1 MCVCVCDHIFN
12 PTLSQVIISVSF
24 SWLICYI
31 LTASNVFSE
40 DEKDIT
46 YNARTDTKL
55 QVLYD
60 AAWFR
65 IPYPGKTSYMKWCHG
80 KTIRAKLN
88 WKESETAA
96 WRPSHWDCKNLV
108 ENIQINDNF
117 TLTCMN
123 TKGYLEDHRL

>member
-80 KTIRAKLN
+80 KTIRKVRHPLGGPHIGIAKI
-88 WKESETAA
+88 WSKIY
-96 WRPSHWDCKNLV
+96 K
-108 ENIQINDNF
+108 
-117 TLTCMN
+117 
-123 TKGYLEDHRL
+123 